1 MSLQNMIK
9 KTTEGEFALEEEM
22 SDAQKK
28 KKEEIVLSMK
38 KKKKEFQDRYGD
50 EWESVMHATAT
61 KMAKNESVE
70 EAIVRGDRS
79 GGMPTGA
86 DRGSEEK
93 PLMKWL
99 TELEKEL
106 LVL

>member
-1 MSLQNMIK
+1 
-9 KTTEGEFALEEEM
+9 
-22 SDAQKK
+22 
-28 KKEEIVLSMK
+28 MK

-61 KMAKNESVE
+61 KMVKNESVE
-70 EAIVRGDRS
+70 EAIVRGDRNA
-79 GGMPTGA
+79 GMPTGA

-99 TELEKEL
+99 SELEREL
-106 LVL
+106 KKIL